1 MLSGDDGDVYV
12 RISNSYA
19 KDNEFSVNH
28 KIFSIINCLTSL
40 FLHCLL

>member
-19 KDNEFSVNH
+19 KDNEFSADC
-28 KIFSIINCLTSL
+28 KIF
-40 FLHCLL
+40 